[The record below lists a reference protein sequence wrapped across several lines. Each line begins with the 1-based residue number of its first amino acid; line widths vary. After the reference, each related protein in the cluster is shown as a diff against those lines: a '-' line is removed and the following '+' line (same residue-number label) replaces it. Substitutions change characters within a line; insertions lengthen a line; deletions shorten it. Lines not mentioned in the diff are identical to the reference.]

1 MGSYHQYCIH
11 WAKLFYTCS
20 LHCLEH
26 SGRCIDLN
34 GPTNASNS
42 PRNNKKKVDSHSAAL
57 RLASLAS
64 LDSLMTLL
72 HKKLCSS
79 THTWGEKKTHC
90 ALVVKANMVR
100 AMGSPIKQI
109 FSVEDEGGSA
119 WFTVHHCF
127 AMILADV
134 AGSTGT
140 SLSVLLFGFRQKACS

>member
-1 MGSYHQYCIH
+1 M
-11 WAKLFYTCS
+11 
-20 LHCLEH
+20 
-26 SGRCIDLN
+26 
-34 GPTNASNS
+34 
-42 PRNNKKKVDSHSAAL
+42 DSHSAAL

-72 HKKLCSS
+72 HKQLCSS

-140 SLSVLLFGFRQKACS
+140 SLSVLLFGFRQKACSWLEQMFLLLGISRFLFSRSTCQHSQYLETCCFTVGPESKLVLY